1 MPKTAFWS
9 RVGQWFRPDDRLNG
23 HVDVHGQPV
32 ASVTA
37 VAARRVEEGNGRR
50 WWTKLLRTEEEP
62 GLQGVSRHTAPR
74 PANGRSAKY
83 KTNGRYGGQ
92 ELDELTGLVDR
103 LTGSVGGLPQIAR
116 QQSVS
121 LRSLTSRM
129 ESQADTISRLEHTLA
144 QIPHIAGAHREAMVS
159 VSRQIEMLRE
169 TTNRSA
175 SVLQG
180 CQTTLDRIDNA
191 SENAVEAVKELQAQ
205 MVAREARTAGL
216 LIEQSRR
223 MNLLG
228 AVGLLLA
235 GTAAVTATLTLILR

>member
-9 RVGQWFRPDDRLNG
+9 RMGQWLKPGDRPNG
-23 HVDVHGQPV
+23 HAGEHHQPV
-32 ASVTA
+32 GNVSA
-37 VAARRVEEGNGRR
+37 VAACDVEGGNGRR
-50 WWTKLLRTEEEP
+50 WWTKLLRTEEARD
-62 GLQGVSRHTAPR
+62 LHGVSLDRER
-74 PANGRSAKY
+74 RRANGRSGGG
-83 KTNGRYGGQ
+83 KTNGRHGGG
-92 ELDELTGLVDR
+92 ELYELTGLVDR

-121 LRSLTSRM
+121 LRLLTSRM
-129 ESQADTISRLEHTLA
+129 ESQADIINRLENTLA
-144 QIPHIAGAHREAMVS
+144 QIPHIADAHREAMVS

-175 SVLQG
+175 SVLNG

-191 SENAVEAVKELQAQ
+191 SESAVEAVQELQAQ

-228 AVGLLLA
+228 AAGLFLA
-235 GTAAVTATLTLILR
+235 GTAAVTGTLTLILR